1 MVAALFIG
9 NTGQVKIEEAICFL
23 LNEVA
28 APVMKAACI
37 SCADGIAEGR
47 QGLFVQGSCFPGMLY
62 RIVPFCG
69 GSASDFLSSQTRVV
83 GLKGESLRKKWNK
96 KIEDKNK

>member
-23 LNEVA
+23 LNELA

-37 SCADGIAEGR
+37 TCADGIAEGR

-69 GSASDFLSSQTRVV
+69 GSASYPHEPNHSLSPET
-83 GLKGESLRKKWNK
+83 GLGMRYISFCLPCM
-96 KIEDKNK
+96 